1 MFKTPALAA
10 RGVVVGTYALKAY
23 VFCCAF
29 TDPSSIELTSTSE
42 PIRTFRIRAL
52 RMKIDWLTEGE
63 AYSAGS
69 GLLIFRLE
77 VQEGLL

>member
-1 MFKTPALAA
+1 
-10 RGVVVGTYALKAY
+10 
-23 VFCCAF
+23 
-29 TDPSSIELTSTSE
+29 
-42 PIRTFRIRAL
+42 
-52 RMKIDWLTEGE
+52 MKIDWLTEGE